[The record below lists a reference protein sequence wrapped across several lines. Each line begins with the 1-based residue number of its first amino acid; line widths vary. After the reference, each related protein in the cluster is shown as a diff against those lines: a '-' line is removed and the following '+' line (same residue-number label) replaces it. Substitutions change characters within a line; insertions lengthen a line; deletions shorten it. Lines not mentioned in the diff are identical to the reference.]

1 MPVRQQPRWVLSG
14 HRGEWVGGLIE
25 VCTESGCGDVRW
37 QLAGGVL
44 VKVLQ
49 YYNSRGPVKGRLERR
64 QGLDECTPLWATS
77 SRWEFI
83 QRPGEPPMDL
93 RQWCLVCSDLGFRK
107 LLSFTYCLRG
117 KVGHTYAESPIG
129 SLCACLSCTRVPCPA
144 RTPLGGFLF

>member
-1 MPVRQQPRWVLSG
+1 MQQARWELSG
-14 HRGEWVGGLIE
+14 HRGEWVGGLLE
-25 VCTESGCGDVRW
+25 VCTESGCGDVWW

-49 YYNSRGPVKGRLERR
+49 YYNSRVPVKGRLERR
-64 QGLDECTPLWATS
+64 QGLDECTPLWATP

-117 KVGHTYAESPIG
+117 GAGAHIRRKSHWQPVCVSVLHTH
-129 SLCACLSCTRVPCPA
+129 VPCPA
-144 RTPLGGFLF
+144 RSPLSRFLF